1 MNPAQWLGPND
12 LFAVVGTPRS
22 TPQVAMR
29 SMRTRSGQTLLAV
42 ESQMEIII
50 VIFRIADNTSDLV
63 QMNKAE

>member
-1 MNPAQWLGPND
+1 MNPAQWPGPNH
-12 LFAVVGTPRS
+12 LFAGTGTLRS
-22 TPQVAMR
+22 TTQVAIR
-29 SMRTRSGQTLLAV
+29 SMRTRSSHTLLAV

>member
-1 MNPAQWLGPND
+1 
-12 LFAVVGTPRS
+12 
-22 TPQVAMR
+22 MR